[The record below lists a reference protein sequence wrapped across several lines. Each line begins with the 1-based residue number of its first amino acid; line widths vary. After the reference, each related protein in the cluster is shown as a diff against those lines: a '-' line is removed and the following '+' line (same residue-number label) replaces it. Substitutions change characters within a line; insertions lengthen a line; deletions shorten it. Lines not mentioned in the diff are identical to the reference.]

1 MSTKKENKELLV
13 ALLPKKSALD
23 ILKNELW
30 YHIPVENVPKKWREG
45 WLPKALAFY
54 QGKAFGKDEA
64 YKIQYFGDVSQVDV
78 VPRKNLFPDD
88 EENQEKAEN
97 LYYRIQ
103 LNKLQTRYNPI
114 ISFRPRRLVFIPTT
128 FEKFEN
134 AEQINDLFDDSPLE
148 DRLWKALKR
157 LSLFAER
164 QWKIVIEKK
173 KYYLDFAVF
182 CNDGKLAIE
191 TDGYTTHY
199 DSREKID
206 CDTWRRNDIELDNWR
221 FLHYTTKQIMDD
233 PSPYISQI
241 QNAIEQLGGIE
252 VPEKYTKKMSE
263 GQSTYIINDEEP
275 L

>member
-1 MSTKKENKELLV
+1 MNLKKEDKELLV
-13 ALLPKKSALD
+13 ALLPKLSALN
-23 ILKNELW
+23 ILKSELW
-30 YHIPVENVPKKWREG
+30 YHIPVDVVPKKWKEG
-45 WLPKALAFY
+45 WRPKAMAFY
-54 QGKAFGKDEA
+54 QGKVFGKEEA
-64 YKIQYFGDVSQVDV
+64 YKIRHFGDVSQVDI
-78 VPRKNLFPDD
+78 VPRKELFPNDA
-88 EENQEKAEN
+88 ENQEKAEN

-103 LNKLQTRYNPI
+103 LNNLQTRYNPI

-148 DRLWKALKR
+148 DRLWKALKPI
-157 LSLFAER
+157 SLFAER

-199 DSREKID
+199 DTREKID
-206 CDTWRRNDIELDNWR
+206 YDTWRRNDIELDNWR

-233 PSPYISQI
+233 PTPYLTQI
-241 QNAIEQLGGIE
+241 QTVIEQLGGIE

-263 GQSTYIINDEEP
+263 KQGEYIINDEEP